1 MGEKPENDTSD
12 LVFLLT
18 DHSSPSHLVSCSPA
32 TRQHSDTVQI
42 IIFSFLGASLGFQ
55 TPSTEFLR
63 EW

>member
-42 IIFSFLGASLGFQ
+42 IIFSFFWVLVWDSKHPLQ
-55 TPSTEFLR
+55 SS
-63 EW
+63 